1 MCNNCYCTPLCHCA
15 EYIQSRSVQIS
26 SDQLSS
32 GISRPDWPWR
42 RESPHPM
49 PHPLLNADSLGL
61 LDFRSTRFKFQ
72 MVSNRSWSWLVPAFA
87 LSFIRAQACIG
98 LLTWS
103 KDHPSSTLP
112 QAPNRKST
120 GTASHLKIPCAFG
133 QLQAA
138 DLKFFMQAEDIMAGI
153 PTNISRYQTLSYPI
167 IVRYHKLC
175 AIAACYSYSLFVWAP
190 RLPALMQAIN
200 C

>member
-49 PHPLLNADSLGL
+49 PHPLLNDDSLGL
-61 LDFRSTRFKFQ
+61 LDFRSTGFKFQ

-120 GTASHLKIPCAFG
+120 WNGIASQNPLCLRP
-133 QLQAA
+133 AA
-138 DLKFFMQAEDIMAGI
+138 GCRPEVFHAGWKHSGRN
-153 PTNISRYQTLSYPI
+153 PHEYLTLSDA
-167 IVRYHKLC
+167 IVPYYCTL
-175 AIAACYSYSLFVWAP
+175 S
-190 RLPALMQAIN
+190 
-200 C
+200 